1 MMKKGIARFTAF
13 CMAAGMTLG
22 GSGIVSYATGADV
35 SLVGVSST
43 TRAAVPAE
51 SETEETQTEE
61 RRGRGRGDHG
71 SSPDRR
77 DGSSDRGCG
86 RGDGGCGGN
95 RSGCGD

>member
-43 TRAAVPAE
+43 TRAAVPTE
-51 SETEETQTEE
+51 SETEAVETEE
-61 RRGRGRGDHG
+61 AKD
-71 SSPDRR
+71 
-77 DGSSDRGCG
+77 
-86 RGDGGCGGN
+86 
-95 RSGCGD
+95 

>member
-43 TRAAVPAE
+43 TRAR
-51 SETEETQTEE
+51 SS
-61 RRGRGRGDHG
+61 GRE
-71 SSPDRR
+71 
-77 DGSSDRGCG
+77 
-86 RGDGGCGGN
+86 
-95 RSGCGD
+95 

>member
-61 RRGRGRGDHG
+61 SADAAGETTEAAQTEE
-71 SSPDRR
+71 
-77 DGSSDRGCG
+77 
-86 RGDGGCGGN
+86 
-95 RSGCGD
+95 